1 MTEPLPSDVR
11 RAFESHD
18 AYTIDDEEATV
29 STTVFDGAVSVAQ
42 ADVDWARRYVVR
54 VTVPTLDAAVAG
66 DVGSAVESG
75 WLDTLER
82 RLEDAPKATR
92 ASVDLEAFDV
102 ETSGADIVV
111 TYAFTSGTP
120 AQAAD
125 IAKTFVEYVEGTY
138 VEGIVPGYDYQPP
151 VSKLLQQAQS
161 GGSDGERGGT
171 PL

>member
-1 MTEPLPSDVR
+1 MSELLPSDAR
-11 RAFESHD
+11 EAFESHD
-18 AYTIDDEEATV
+18 AYTITDDAATV
-29 STTVFDGAVSVAQ
+29 TTTVFDGEVTVEETEPE
-42 ADVDWARRYVVR
+42 WAHSYVVT
-54 VTVPTLDAAVAG
+54 VTVPTLAAAVAD
-66 DVGSAVESG
+66 DVGAAVESG
-75 WLDTLER
+75 WLDTFER

-92 ASVDLEAFDV
+92 ASVDLETFDV
-102 ETSGADIVV
+102 ETRVGEVVV

-120 AQAAD
+120 AQAAA
-125 IAKTFVEYVEGTY
+125 IAKAFVEYVEGTY